1 MSTLHLCII
10 CFTVAICVAMI
21 TSTID
26 KAVVSY
32 KANKNKHD

>member
-10 CFTVAICVAMI
+10 CFTVMICLAMI

-26 KAVVSY
+26 KAV
-32 KANKNKHD
+32 NKRDSDKDRND

>member
-10 CFTVAICVAMI
+10 CLTVMICVAMI

-26 KAVVSY
+26 KVVS
-32 KANKNKHD
+32 KRDSDKNRND